1 MVACT
6 LTLINQGELHSDLKP
21 VVPNPANNLGMVH
34 STKEMVLSLKD
45 LITQESNE
53 SELKEISVQE
63 DYLMT
68 RMMKLQELLT
78 KGLVEKMLA
87 NIKYHLDNSSTSRM
101 CTTK

>member
-1 MVACT
+1 MVACASI
-6 LTLINQGELHSDLKP
+6 LINQGELHSDLKP
-21 VVPNPANNLGMVH
+21 VELNQVNNLEMVD
-34 STKEMVLSLKD
+34 STKKMVLSLKG
-45 LITQESNE
+45 LTTQESNE

-68 RMMKLQELLT
+68 RVMKLQELLT

-87 NIKYHLDNSSTSRM
+87 NIKYHLDNLSTSRM